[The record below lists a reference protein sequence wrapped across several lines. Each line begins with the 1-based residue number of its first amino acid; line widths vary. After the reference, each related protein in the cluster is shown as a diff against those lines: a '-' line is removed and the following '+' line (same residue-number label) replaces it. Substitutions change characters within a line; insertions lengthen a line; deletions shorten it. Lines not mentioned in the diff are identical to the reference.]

1 MRRARTG
8 WGQITQT
15 VEYQEHLTRLA
26 IHDTTHL
33 ESIITDGSSFG
44 TSVIDERTEAL
55 LRVAATIATDA
66 APPSFQSAVAL
77 ALAAGATEDDVVATL
92 EAVAPVAGAAR
103 VVLSAPKIALALGF
117 DVDTVLEWADE

>member
-1 MRRARTG
+1 M
-8 WGQITQT
+8 
-15 VEYQEHLTRLA
+15 
-26 IHDTTHL
+26 HL
-33 ESIITDGSSFG
+33 ESIITDGSSFE

-66 APPSFQSAVAL
+66 APPSFQHTVAL
-77 ALAAGATEDDVVATL
+77 ALAAGATEDDIVATL